1 MMIVL
6 IIHLSTKFYMFLLIL
21 SYLSANSTI
30 VFEHEKN
37 GEVPSTLGP
46 LPSERT
52 YLVSASLTKVLLV
65 KAKILK
71 ITVTVAIKV

>member
-1 MMIVL
+1 MRL
-6 IIHLSTKFYMFLLIL
+6 TKSLNFNKNF

-37 GEVPSTLGP
+37 GEAPSTLGP